1 MMKETVLAGIRP
13 HTTASAPYATG
24 MIGIFSVDQ
33 VSNGDNDVVC
43 GGDGVIAC
51 SHAVVGAVVSAQHA
65 QFLSLEETHDSDPG
79 WFSVVVSLWM
89 DHTPHKI

>member
-51 SHAVVGAVVSAQHA
+51 SHAVVGAVVSE
-65 QFLSLEETHDSDPG
+65 LL
-79 WFSVVVSLWM
+79 
-89 DHTPHKI
+89 